1 MGFDTRVCSSHVEGF
16 RYTGTLEV
24 NGNARVSDKDDELHV
39 FDIKISDFPLLVS
52 VLLNI
57 FFLLILNFFFSVIM
71 QRLVSFFFFH
81 NNYVSDM
88 SSFVFVQINHL
99 WWCLMLSNIGI

>member
-39 FDIKISDFPLLVS
+39 FDIKISDFLLSVS

-57 FFLLILNFFFSVIM
+57 FFFVNFKFFLFSYYAKISLFFFSIIIMLVI
-71 QRLVSFFFFH
+71 
-81 NNYVSDM
+81 
-88 SSFVFVQINHL
+88 
-99 WWCLMLSNIGI
+99 CLLLFLYR

>member
-39 FDIKISDFPLLVS
+39 FDIKISDFLLSVS

-71 QRLVSFFFFH
+71 QRLVIFFH
-81 NNYVSDM
+81 NNYVSNM